1 VEALI
6 PITFFMS
13 VAAVLIL
20 RPITKKLGGFI
31 DVMTQE
37 RLPTRTADN
46 PDARVVTLL
55 EHMARRLDS
64 MEERLDFTE
73 RLVDSPR
80 PPRRLA
86 RRAAETHVRGV

>member
-37 RLPTRTADN
+37 RLPARTAEN
-46 PDARVVTLL
+46 NDARVVALL
-55 EHMARRLDS
+55 EQVARRMDS

-80 PPRRLA
+80 PTRRLG
-86 RRAAETHVRGV
+86 RRTAEGHTQRT